1 MVSIVGKRIQA
12 GMSFSSSHD
21 SDVSHSGSE
30 QENRSENGNHDDDV
44 SSANYMLPS
53 HHSNTLEIKKI
64 NTVWA
69 GGILILMSIAL
80 LYITSV
86 IVTVECSGP
95 DQTVTFESL
104 KYEILCYVPSVS
116 LIMYLQSLLWG
127 LFLICDQYIQYE
139 HIRARRRGYLEFYN
153 ETRTLSQI
161 PFCIVSAWCALLLAI
176 STVLHDNCL
185 SEDRCGHQVH
195 FGKAEYALL
204 FVGIEGVLII
214 IFTSLY
220 IYKVYRF
227 NQSRPLPDVLKE
239 EFMSMATDY
248 NPNSVGQVDEE
259 IFQRQADVIR
269 YLSEHNANL
278 RRKVMELN
286 NQLME
291 HSHSV

>member
-12 GMSFSSSHD
+12 GMSFNSSHD
-21 SDVSHSGSE
+21 SDDSHSGSE
-30 QENRSENGNHDDDV
+30 HENRSEFGNHEDDG
-44 SSANYMLPS
+44 SSANYMLP
-53 HHSNTLEIKKI
+53 HYTTTLEVKKI

-69 GGILILMSIAL
+69 GGVLVLISIAV

-95 DQTVTFESL
+95 NQTVSTESL
-104 KYEILCYVPSVS
+104 QYEILCYVPSVS

-139 HIRARRRGYLEFYN
+139 HIKARRRGYLEFYN
-153 ETRTLSQI
+153 ETRTLSQM

-185 SEDRCGHQVH
+185 SEGRCGHQVH
-195 FGKAEYALL
+195 LGKAEYALL

-214 IFTSLY
+214 IFSAVY

-227 NQSRPLPDVLKE
+227 NQSKPLPDVLRE
-239 EFMSMATDY
+239 EFMSVATDY

-269 YLSEHNANL
+269 YLSEHNAIL

-291 HSHSV
+291 NSASI

>member
-12 GMSFSSSHD
+12 GMSFSSSRD
-21 SDVSHSGSE
+21 SDDSGSE
-30 QENRSENGNHDDDV
+30 HENRSDNDNHEDDG
-44 SSANYMLPS
+44 SSANYMLPTHNAS
-53 HHSNTLEIKKI
+53 TWETKKV

-69 GGILILMSIAL
+69 GGILILISIAL

-86 IVTVECSGP
+86 IVTVECTGP
-95 DQTVTFESL
+95 NQNIDSNESL
-104 KYEILCYVPSVS
+104 KYDILCYVPSVS

-127 LFLICDQYIQYE
+127 LFLICDQFIQYE

-153 ETRTLSQI
+153 ETRTLSQM

-214 IFTSLY
+214 IFTTVY
-220 IYKVYRF
+220 IYKVHKF
-227 NQSRPLPDVLKE
+227 NRSHPLPDVLKD
-239 EFMSMATDY
+239 EFMSVATDY

-269 YLSEHNANL
+269 YLSEHNTIL